1 VTKTLPPAASRSAES
16 GAAALARASQLD
28 GAMTKA
34 ATLVGSALLATAIGG
49 ALWLRPRPTA
59 VEHLAE
65 PAALPPVARQI
76 LRTKMGRHDAQMR
89 ALMSRV
95 VLLDDDGIARA
106 AGEIF
111 DEPTLARPMAGDELN
126 GLLPARFFDLQDELR
141 ARARR
146 LVMASERHD
155 RAAVADEFS
164 ALAKSCVACH
174 DVYLREPAGAPRAE
188 RTP

>member
-1 VTKTLPPAASRSAES
+1 
-16 GAAALARASQLD
+16 
-28 GAMTKA
+28 MTTA
-34 ATLVGSALLATAIGG
+34 ATVIGSALLATAIGG

-59 VEHLAE
+59 REHLAE
-65 PAALPPVARQI
+65 PASIPPSARQI
-76 LRTKMGRHDAQMR
+76 LKSKMGRHDVQMR

-95 VLLDDDGIARA
+95 VLLDDDGIART

-111 DEPTLARPMAGDELN
+111 DEPALARPLAGDELN
-126 GLLPARFFDLQDELR
+126 SLLPARFFDLQDELR
-141 ARARR
+141 SHARR

-155 RAAVADEFS
+155 RAAVAEEFA

-174 DVYLREPAGAPRAE
+174 DVYLREPADAPRAE